1 MRLKTNIVQIP
12 DALEKVEALNG
23 VTFDPNE
30 TALGLGIEAR
40 HQMGVIAQEVQAVVP
55 TAVQLSP
62 WDSYIKEVDNP
73 NFNGDLETGG
83 PQKISDPDG
92 FTSVT
97 GEDYL
102 TVNEEKL
109 VPLLIEAIKELE
121 ARVAELE
128 G

>member
-1 MRLKTNIVQIP
+1 
-12 DALEKVEALNG
+12 
-23 VTFDPNE
+23 
-30 TALGLGIEAR
+30 
-40 HQMGVIAQEVQAVVP
+40 MGVIAQEVEKVVP
-55 TAVQLSP
+55 TAVGLSP
-62 WDSYIKEVDNP
+62 WDAEVKEIDNP
-73 NFNGDLETGG
+73 NFDGDIEKNG